1 MPRSRRMGSSACPR
15 WLNLHID
22 TTMLSSTSLTYW
34 RKQLVEKAISPVEL
48 TEELARAMEERNPRI
63 NAFISWDKEA
73 ALAAAAKADVSLPLG
88 GLPLAIKDN
97 ICVLGEPTRC
107 ASRMLDSFRAPYDAT
122 AVARLRAAG
131 AIPFGRTNMDEFAM
145 GSAGENSAYGATL
158 NPADEAHVPGGSSSG
173 SAAAVAAGMA
183 LAALGSDTGGSVR
196 QPASHCGVVGLKPTY
211 GRISRYGL
219 VAFAS
224 SLDQIGTMTHNV
236 DDAALLLQTLSGH
249 DAMDST
255 SSRASVGDYLSALH
269 NGVRGMRI
277 GLPKEYLSGGNDPAV
292 ASALEMAVR
301 VLQDAGA
308 ELVELSLPH
317 TEAVVSAYYIIACA
331 EASSNLARYD
341 GIRYGFRVSDAR
353 GLDDLYSRTRET
365 GFGAEVKR
373 RIILGTYV
381 LSSGFYDA
389 YYAKAQRV
397 RALVAQDFSQA
408 FEKVDLILGPVAPTP
423 APKLHAADMTPLQTY
438 LADIYTVPA
447 NLAGLPGISVP
458 SPRGANE
465 LPVGVQ
471 LLAPH
476 FEEARM
482 LQAAAALEEAWS

>member
-1 MPRSRRMGSSACPR
+1 MPASPLPSIATARRR
-15 WLNLHID
+15 LLN
-22 TTMLSSTSLTYW
+22 
-34 RKQLVEKAISPVEL
+34 REISPAEL
-48 TEELARAMEERNPRI
+48 IEELDSTMRALNPRL

-73 ALAAAAKADVSLPLG
+73 ALAAAAHADLSLPLG
-88 GLPLAIKDN
+88 GIPLAIKDN
-97 ICVLGEPTRC
+97 ICVLGQPTRC
-107 ASRMLDSFRAPYDAT
+107 ASRMLDSFVAPYDAT
-122 AVARLRAAG
+122 AVTQLRAAG

-145 GSAGENSAYGATL
+145 GSAGENSAYGATR
-158 NPADEAHVPGGSSSG
+158 NPAGEAHAPGGSSSG
-173 SAAAVAAGMA
+173 SAAAVASGMA

-224 SLDQIGTMTHNV
+224 SLDQIGTMTHSV
-236 DDAALLLQTLSGH
+236 EDAALLLQVLSGH
-249 DAMDST
+249 DAKDST
-255 SSRASVGDYLSALH
+255 SSREPVADYTAALRT
-269 NGVRGMRI
+269 GVRGLRI
-277 GLPKEYLSGGNDPAV
+277 GLPKEYLSSGNAPAV
-292 ASALEMAVR
+292 SAALERAAATLR
-301 VLQDAGA
+301 EQGA

-317 TEAVVSAYYIIACA
+317 SEAVVAAYYIIACA

-341 GIRYGFRVSDAR
+341 GIRYGYRSPEAR

-389 YYAKAQRV
+389 YYAKAQKV
-397 RALVAQDFSQA
+397 RALVAQDFAQA

-423 APKLHAADMTPLQTY
+423 APLLHDQDRSPLQVY

-447 NLAGLPGISVP
+447 NLAGLPGISIP
-458 SPRGANE
+458 CPQGGN

-476 FEEARM
+476 FGEARM
-482 LQAAAALEEAWS
+482 LQAAAALEAAWA